1 MGGVGETE
9 KDGVKYNDCIYV
21 FIVLLSSQ
29 HTASLKY
36 LKNIQN
42 T

>member
-21 FIVLLSSQ
+21 CSLYSFLLS
-29 HTASLKY
+29 
-36 LKNIQN
+36 IQPV
-42 T
+42 